1 VGRGG
6 RGRCNRRKRGVSRGS
21 SCDNEV
27 VQSLAGLNRGVL
39 EKALED
45 RWNCDPGT
53 CFCTRPGKHPEP
65 TIVPEGSVKSQRSVL
80 DMSRRSSYL
89 EIDRI
94 KTFLDCHEGTE
105 VTRSELEEL
114 DDLERALIRQWRYV
128 CRLVTSEGP
137 DTLTGSDNLIS
148 ALGLAVGDALR
159 SSIRFIRE
167 AAMAKVNA
175 QATDETNQDAPPPQE
190 TTGKHNRLDHTLR
203 PDGRLSR
210 TMSLEEATTW
220 LKSFES

>member
-1 VGRGG
+1 
-6 RGRCNRRKRGVSRGS
+6 
-21 SCDNEV
+21 
-27 VQSLAGLNRGVL
+27 
-39 EKALED
+39 
-45 RWNCDPGT
+45 
-53 CFCTRPGKHPEP
+53 
-65 TIVPEGSVKSQRSVL
+65 
-80 DMSRRSSYL
+80 MSRRSSYL

-128 CRLVTSEGP
+128 HRLVTSEGP

-159 SSIRFIRE
+159 SSKRFIRE

-175 QATDETNQDAPPPQE
+175 QATGETNQDNPPVVTPQE
-190 TTGKHNRLDHTLR
+190 TTGKHDRLDHTLR

-210 TMSLEEATTW
+210 TISLEEATTW
-220 LKSFES
+220 LKSFESYLEWNEPVIANKVI